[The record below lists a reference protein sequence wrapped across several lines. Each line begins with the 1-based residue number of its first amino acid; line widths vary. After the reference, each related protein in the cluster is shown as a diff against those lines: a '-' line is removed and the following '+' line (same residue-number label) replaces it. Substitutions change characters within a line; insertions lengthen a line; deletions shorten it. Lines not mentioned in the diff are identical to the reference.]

1 MSVILLPNTRE
12 LMKVR
17 DRIYLFNRFKCLVT
31 QLMQQETRGF
41 LKWPLNRVC
50 SIVKLVDYTW
60 QCLVDKRQELASCQ
74 FRIKVKNGNNEICTY
89 IVAFIVHW
97 HIVKNWTGLDWI
109 GFVKHG
115 FGSEMMDK

>member
-31 QLMQQETRGF
+31 QLMQQATRGF

-60 QCLVDKRQELASCQ
+60 QCFEDKRQELASCQ
-74 FRIKVKNGNNEICTY
+74 FRIKVKNGNNEICAY

-97 HIVKNWTGLDWI
+97 HIVKIGLGWIGLDL
-109 GFVKHG
+109 
-115 FGSEMMDK
+115 